1 MPPALRSRKL
11 AEDAPRCLTVS
22 SRCTGAPVSASP
34 DHASPRRENLM
45 ASPPGDPSTVA
56 ADLARLH
63 AEFPGYR
70 IWHEITGNRARLVAV
85 RRPPGISPHT
95 VVTADPA
102 ELRAALTA
110 SRPPLPPRSLTSGDP
125 GTGSGYPQA

>member
-1 MPPALRSRKL
+1 MLLDVQRCHSGGAGPRCQLVLTMPTTQGEPDGPPAR
-11 AEDAPRCLTVS
+11 
-22 SRCTGAPVSASP
+22 
-34 DHASPRRENLM
+34 
-45 ASPPGDPSTVA
+45 DPSAVA

-85 RRPPGISPHT
+85 RRYHGTGPHT

-102 ELRAALTA
+102 ELRAALAA
-110 SRPPLPPRSLTSGDP
+110 SLPPLRPQPLTGGGPNAD
-125 GTGSGYPQA
+125 GE